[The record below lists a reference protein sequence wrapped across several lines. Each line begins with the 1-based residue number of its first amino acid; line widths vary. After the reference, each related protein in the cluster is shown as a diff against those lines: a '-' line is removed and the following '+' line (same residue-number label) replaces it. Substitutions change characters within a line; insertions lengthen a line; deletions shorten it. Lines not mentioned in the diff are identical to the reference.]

1 MVKIL
6 VNGKKWS
13 AKGLVRDLSKKKK
26 QMGC

>member
-13 AKGLVRDLSKKKK
+13 VKGLVSDLSKKKE